1 MSDPVVPDPAPDP
14 APGAP
19 AADPLTQL
27 LAARDWLLAD
37 GATGTTLHA
46 MGLGAVD
53 APELLNASAPASVR
67 ALYES
72 AIEAGSDV
80 FLTNSFGGNAA
91 RLRLHDAGRR
101 VRTLNRAAARL
112 AREAADRA
120 GRPVVVAG
128 SIGPTGAIVEPGGD
142 LAPALAAEMFAEQA
156 AALVEGGADILWLET
171 ISGPDELHAAAS
183 AVAATGRPW
192 CCTMSFE
199 AGGRTMGGLTPA
211 GFVELVAALPVPPLA
226 IGANCG
232 VGAADL
238 VGVVLALAAAA
249 PGLPI
254 IAKANAG
261 VPKRI
266 AGGVAYDGTPE
277 LMADYARLARDAGAR
292 IIGGCCGTTPLHI
305 AAMRAALAGTARG
318 PAPTP
323 AAIAARLGPFTE
335 IPPDI
340 PA

>member
-1 MSDPVVPDPAPDP
+1 MAPDP
-14 APGAP
+14 APAGHAP
-19 AADPLTQL
+19 AGHAPDPLTRL
-27 LAARDWLLAD
+27 LAERDWLLAD
-37 GATGTTLHA
+37 GATGTTLNA

-67 ALYES
+67 ALHEG
-72 AIEAGSDV
+72 AIAAGSDV

-91 RLRLHDAGRR
+91 RLRLHEAGGR

-120 GRPVVVAG
+120 GRTVVVAG
-128 SIGPTGAIVEPGGD
+128 SIGPTGAIVASEGD

-156 AALVEGGADILWLET
+156 AALVEGGADILWIET
-171 ISGPDELHAAAS
+171 ISAPDELHAAAT
-183 AVAATGRPW
+183 AVVATGRPW

-199 AGGRTMGGLTPA
+199 AGGRTMGGLTPK
-211 GFVELVAALPVPPLA
+211 GFVDLVAGLPVRPLA
-226 IGANCG
+226 VGANCG

-238 VGVVLALAAAA
+238 LRVILALAAAA

-261 VPKRI
+261 IPKRV
-266 AGGVAYDGTPE
+266 AGTIVYDGTPA

-292 IIGGCCGTTPLHI
+292 IIGGCCGTTHTHI
-305 AAMRAALAGTARG
+305 AAMRAALADTARG

-323 AAIAARLGPFTE
+323 ATITARLGPFTE
-335 IPPDI
+335 IPPGI

>member
-1 MSDPVVPDPAPDP
+1 VAAPPPPD
-14 APGAP
+14 
-19 AADPLTQL
+19 AADPLSRL
-27 LAARDWLLAD
+27 LATRDWLLAD

-67 ALYES
+67 ALYEG
-72 AIEAGSDV
+72 AIAAGSDV

-101 VRTLNRAAARL
+101 VRALNRAAARL

-120 GRPVVVAG
+120 DRTVVVAG
-128 SIGPTGAIVEPGGD
+128 SIGPTGAIVEAEGD
-142 LAPALAAEMFAEQA
+142 LAPDLAAEMFAEQA
-156 AALVEGGADILWLET
+156 AALVEGGADILWIET
-171 ISGPDELHAAAS
+171 ISGWEELHAAAT
-183 AVAATGRPW
+183 AVAAAGRPW
-192 CCTMSFE
+192 CCTMSFD
-199 AGGRTMGGLTPA
+199 AGGHTMGGLTPA
-211 GFVELVAALPVPPLA
+211 GFVERVAGLPVRPLA

-238 VGVVLALAAAA
+238 VGVVLEIAAAA
-249 PGLPI
+249 SDIPV

-261 VPKRI
+261 VPKRGQ
-266 AGGVAYDGTPE
+266 GGVVYDGTPA

-292 IIGGCCGTTPLHI
+292 IIGGCCGTTPAHL
-305 AAMRAALAGTARG
+305 AAMRAALADTPRS
-318 PAPTP
+318 PAPTR
-323 AAIAARLGPFTE
+323 ATLAARLGPFAGTS
-335 IPPDI
+335 PDI